1 MSLAE
6 TLLWLCK
13 IPSPI
18 GEERA
23 LCDRVSER
31 LNQVRLAAPIRR
43 YGESIVVPL
52 TRGSGGPHVALAGH
66 LDVVRTEHEGPARI
80 EGDKLYGAGAADMK
94 SGLALMLDLAENPTR
109 PNVDLTLVFYAR
121 EEGPFAENELG
132 PVLAQ
137 DPELSRARCRGRL
150 EPSDNRLQLGCS
162 GSLHATVR
170 FRGRTAHSARPW
182 QGENAIQKAAG
193 VLARLAAEEPRPHL
207 IDGLEWRAVISA
219 TMASG
224 GRGRNI
230 IPDLFE
236 LNLNHRFPPL
246 RSAEDAQAY
255 VRALVGDDAEVEFTD
270 VSPVRPATAQ
280 SPADPRLGRERRGR
294 GRAQASLDGRRTLR
308 RPRHPRRQ
316 LWSGHERASAPEKR
330 VDRAA
335 LAGRRAGHPEALARQ
350 GRARRGLIC
359 SSAGHALR
367 GWAAFDKRI
376 SLR

>member
-1 MSLAE
+1 MSRAE

-18 GEERA
+18 GEEREI
-23 LCDRVSER
+23 CDRVSER
-31 LNQVRLAAPIRR
+31 LAQVPLAAPIRR

-52 TRGSGGPHVALAGH
+52 TRGNGGPHVALAGH
-66 LDVVRTEHEGPARI
+66 LDVVRTVHEGPARI

-94 SGLALMLDLAENPTR
+94 SGLALMLDIAENLDR
-109 PNVDLTLVFYAR
+109 PKVDLTLVFYAR

-137 DPELSRARCRGRL
+137 DPELSHVDVAVAL

-182 QGENAIQKAAG
+182 QGENAVQKAAG
-193 VLARLAAEEPRPHL
+193 FLARLSAEVPRSHV
-207 IDGLEWRAVISA
+207 IDELEWRAVISA

-236 LNLNHRFPPL
+236 LNVNHRFPPGT
-246 RSAEDAQAY
+246 SAEAAQHY
-255 VRALVGDDAEVEFTD
+255 VRELVAGEAEVEFTD
-270 VSPVRPATAQ
+270 VSPSAPPLRHHPLIRALAESGVVAVEPKQAWTDVARLAAFGIDAVNFGPGATAQ
-280 SPADPRLGRERRGR
+280 AH
-294 GRAQASLDGRRTLR
+294 QAGESVSLDALVKAYDILVEVLR
-308 RPRHPRRQ
+308 RPM
-316 LWSGHERASAPEKR
+316 
-330 VDRAA
+330 
-335 LAGRRAGHPEALARQ
+335 RAG
-350 GRARRGLIC
+350 
-359 SSAGHALR
+359 
-367 GWAAFDKRI
+367 
-376 SLR
+376 